1 MGLEEEHETMHQR
14 GEMTKFLIL
23 LLVLVGAVFVI
34 ALLRPLIFE
43 RIVPAVLGWDQEPGV
58 APGPGPLQEAPAAN
72 ANDDEAPLVM
82 TATPPAV
89 EGATSDGPGN
99 PGAPLP
105 TPRFYEVQAG
115 DTLAQIA
122 VRFGISTETL
132 AKANGISDPHRI
144 QAGDR
149 LVVPDP

>member
-1 MGLEEEHETMHQR
+1 MGLEEHETMHQR

-43 RIVPAVLGWDQEPGV
+43 RVVPAVLGWDQEPGA
-58 APGPGPLQEAPAAN
+58 APGPGPLHEVPAAST
-72 ANDDEAPLVM
+72 DDDGAPLVM
-82 TATPPAV
+82 TATPPAM
-89 EGATSDGPGN
+89 EGAASDEPGN

-122 VRFGISTETL
+122 VSFGISTETL
-132 AKANGISDPHRI
+132 AKANGIGDPHRI
-144 QAGDR
+144 RAGDR
-149 LVVPDP
+149 LVIPDP